1 MCLHWDTMSEISVAS
16 EAMSSAEE
24 PEPLSQLVVET
35 VAESEGVDP
44 LELEV
49 PLYEA
54 VDPDALDALFR
65 ANDGVEG
72 VIEFT
77 YYGYEVSV
85 TSSGHV
91 SLDE

>member
-1 MCLHWDTMSEISVAS
+1 MTEISVATG
-16 EAMSSAEE
+16 ATSSTEVS
-24 PEPLSQLVVET
+24 EPLSRLVVET
-35 VAESEGVDP
+35 VAGAEGVDP
-44 LELEV
+44 LELGV

-65 ANDGVEG
+65 SNDSVEG

-77 YYGYEVSV
+77 YYGYEVRVS
-85 TSSGHV
+85 SSGHV